1 MFSAPIELLLMLLL
15 LLLLLMMLLLLMLML
30 LLMMLLMLPLLL
42 LLMLLV
48 MTLMLLMLLLN
59 ATGGA
64 VQLVVGAGKA
74 VLQGIPV
81 WHGHNARLHR
91 LAAAGA
97 RLLHEGEGP
106 QARLRSLSFYNINS
120 DFVHLLAIPAYQ
132 VPGINSSFFFIR
144 SQVYITV
151 ASLTQETDDL
161 SSSNV
166 SVYYLGPWANLPSR
180 TSSKRSSLSASTVF
194 QF

>member
-1 MFSAPIELLLMLLL
+1 MLLLL

-42 LLMLLV
+42 LLMLMLL

-106 QARLRSLSFYNINS
+106 QTRLRSLSFYNINS